1 MKTKVISTARKLS
14 KIRSFFWSAFSR
26 IWLEHRELLSD
37 FSFLVQ
43 IRKNMDLT
51 YKRISTLFSPGINA
65 CRTFKP
71 MRISLHSVFTFKP
84 KITFIR
90 TYIKFN
96 EP

>member
-1 MKTKVISTARKLS
+1 MKTKVISTARKVS

-51 YKRISTLFSPGINA
+51 YKKSKNKHLILPWNK
-65 CRTFKP
+65 C
-71 MRISLHSVFTFKP
+71 L
-84 KITFIR
+84 
-90 TYIKFN
+90 
-96 EP
+96 